1 MRTSNADKIF
11 LDILNTVSDGVV
23 STPIHA
29 EGQRDKKKGGEGG
42 GGGKTPHQTYFSF
55 KHPMKLKLGMND
67 HHNN

>member
-29 EGQRDKKKGGEGG
+29 EGQRDKKKRGEGG
-42 GGGKTPHQTYFSF
+42 GGSKMSYPSNFSF